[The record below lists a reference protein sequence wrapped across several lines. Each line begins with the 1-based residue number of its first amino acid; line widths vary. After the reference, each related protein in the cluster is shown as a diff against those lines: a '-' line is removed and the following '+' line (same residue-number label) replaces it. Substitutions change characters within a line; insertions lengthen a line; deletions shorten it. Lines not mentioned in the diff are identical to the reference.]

1 MAQVRRSNTVIC
13 IYKSSKIVIYK
24 SRKFVSNKSRKF
36 VSNKPSKIEMYHSS
50 NIVIYKSSKIVTYQ
64 PPVLHGTVLEIC
76 DCDAVVLGQGVAD
89 PEEVGVEGEGPPARV
104 HRESALKFREDLRK
118 IYYI

>member
-24 SRKFVSNKSRKF
+24 SRKFVSNK
-36 VSNKPSKIEMYHSS
+36 PSKIEMYNSS
-50 NIVIYKSSKIVTYQ
+50 KIVIYKSSKIVTYQ

-89 PEEVGVEGEGPPARV
+89 PEEVGVEGESPPARV
-104 HRESALKFREDLRK
+104 HGESALKLRDLRN